1 MYIQCEEFGAQKGS
15 VIIMSYFKTRI
26 ITGVYPFGLWSNS
39 IQFTFLFFSEFVC
52 VELNT
57 HHQNLYRSVPLYHNS
72 SYLYDIYTA
81 SYDSIFENCLII
93 ELKKKSFSS
102 LSIHFMHNIHKW
114 KKPQTCKYKVYP
126 HYNIIALYFTRLQK
140 CHIKL

>member
-1 MYIQCEEFGAQKGS
+1 MFIHLDFDQILY
-15 VIIMSYFKTRI
+15 
-26 ITGVYPFGLWSNS
+26 NS
-39 IQFTFLFFSEFVC
+39 LFCFSEFVC

-57 HHQNLYRSVPLYHNS
+57 HHQNIYRSVPLYHNS

-93 ELKKKSFSS
+93 ELKKNHSVVCLFT
-102 LSIHFMHNIHKW
+102 LCITYTNENE
-114 KKPQTCKYKVYP
+114 KKPCIYKVYP